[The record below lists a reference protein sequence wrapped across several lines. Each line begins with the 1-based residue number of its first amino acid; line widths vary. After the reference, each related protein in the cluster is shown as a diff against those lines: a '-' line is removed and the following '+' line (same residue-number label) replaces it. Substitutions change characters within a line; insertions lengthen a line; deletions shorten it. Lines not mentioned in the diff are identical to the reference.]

1 MIEKFS
7 ALATPRPPETT
18 IEASVSSGRLLF
30 CSTTR
35 STTRTCLAVSDGDTA
50 TDCSVPAA
58 GAGSG
63 VTELP
68 RSV

>member
-1 MIEKFS
+1 M
-7 ALATPRPPETT
+7 
-18 IEASVSSGRLLF
+18 SSGRLDF

-35 STTRTCLAVSDGDTA
+35 SVTVACLAASDSDTDTA
-50 TDCSVPAA
+50 SSAPAA

>member
-1 MIEKFS
+1 MIAKFS

-18 IEASVSSGRLLF
+18 IEASVSSGRLDF

-35 STTRTCLAVSDGDTA
+35 SVTLACFAASESETDTCSSA
-50 TDCSVPAA
+50 PAA